1 MIQLLCT
8 VRGCTL
14 PLAREERVLRCA
26 RNHSFDLAG
35 SGYANLL
42 PPQDRRS
49 ARPGDR
55 NEAVLARRSL
65 AERGYGA
72 PLFERLLALSTGL
85 PTGATVLDVGCGEGT
100 HLGRLFSLLE
110 IVGSGIDISSGAID
124 LAARRYPGP
133 TWVVANADRSLP
145 YPDSSFDLIA
155 SITARRNP
163 SEFAR
168 VLRRKGRVFIA
179 VPAADDL
186 AELREAVQGTSEH
199 RSRAET
205 IAEELRGHFELE
217 SSEVIRDRQELDR
230 EGLVALLHAT
240 YRGLRHSE
248 RQRVEALERM
258 TVTFAWEAMVF
269 APRGAD

>member
-1 MIQLLCT
+1 MISLLCT
-8 VRGCTL
+8 VRGCAL

-26 RNHSFDLAG
+26 HNHAFDLAG

-42 PPQDRRS
+42 QPQDRRS

-55 NEAVLARRSL
+55 KEAVLARRSL
-65 AERGYGA
+65 AERGYAA
-72 PLFERLLALSTGL
+72 PLFDRLLAQATLL
-85 PTGATVLDVGCGEGT
+85 PAGSAVLDVGCGEGT
-100 HLGRLFSLLE
+100 HLGRLFALLK
-110 IVGSGIDISSGAID
+110 IDGSGIDISTTAID

-133 TWVVANADRSLP
+133 TWVVGNADRSLP
-145 YPDSSFDLIA
+145 YPDASFHLIT

-168 VLRRKGRVFIA
+168 VLRRGGKVFIA
-179 VPAADDL
+179 VPAEDDL
-186 AELREAVQGTSEH
+186 AELREAVQGASGD
-199 RSRAET
+199 RSRVET
-205 IAEELRGHFELE
+205 IAQELHEHFVLE

-258 TVTFAWEAMVF
+258 TVTFAWETMVF
-269 APRGAD
+269 APR